1 MLAVDPEL
9 AAQDLQQHGRMPLQ
23 QPYEGP
29 TLLNQAGA
37 YFPSDNQELDELKAR
52 LERLLP

>member
-9 AAQDLQQHGRMPLQ
+9 AAQDLQQHGRIPL
-23 QPYEGP
+23 PYEGP

>member
-9 AAQDLQQHGRMPLQ
+9 AAQDLQQHGRIPL